1 MSLSNNPPTGPSTV
15 GAEMPDSG
23 TSPSAETHFLGSR
36 IRGLRKRKG
45 MTLTTLAEA
54 SSLTAGYISQL
65 ERNLAYP
72 SIPAL
77 FNIARSLGV
86 TIQWF
91 FASETITDPQDSG
104 YVVRKNSRLSVYYED
119 GIVDEL
125 LTPQPN
131 RQLEILHSRF
141 PPGTYS
147 QQSYSHEGE
156 EAGYLLSG
164 VFELWVGERHF
175 QLKEG
180 DSFSFSSQEPHRYG
194 NPGDVDALVLWV
206 ITPPTF

>member
-1 MSLSNNPPTGPSTV
+1 MRPPSNVPPARS
-15 GAEMPDSG
+15 GAQAGHASEP
-23 TSPSAETHFLGSR
+23 HFLGTR
-36 IRGLRKRKG
+36 IRGLRKRRQ
-45 MTLTTLAEA
+45 LTLAALAQMSE
-54 SSLTAGYISQL
+54 LTAGYISQL

-91 FASETITDPQDSG
+91 FASEAHTDPEDSG
-104 YVVRKNSRLSVYYED
+104 YVVRKNSRMSVHYED
-119 GIVDEL
+119 GIVDQL
-125 LTPQPN
+125 LSPQPN
-131 RQLEILHSRF
+131 RQLEILHSCF

-164 VFELWVGERHF
+164 CFELWVGERHF
-175 QLKEG
+175 QLNEG

-194 NPGDVDALVLWV
+194 NPGEVDAQVIWV

>member
-1 MSLSNNPPTGPSTV
+1 MSNNSKTPPAPGN
-15 GAEMPDSG
+15 AEP
-23 TSPSAETHFLGSR
+23 HFLGTR
-36 IRGLRKRKG
+36 IRGLRKRRG
-45 MTLTTLAEA
+45 MTLAELAQQSE
-54 SSLTAGYISQL
+54 LTAGYISQL

-91 FASETITDPQDSG
+91 FASEAVTAPEDDG
-104 YVVRKNSRLSVYYED
+104 VVVRKNSRLNVHYED
-119 GIVDEL
+119 GIVDQL
-125 LTPQPN
+125 LTPQAN
-131 RQLEILHSRF
+131 RQLEMLHSRF

-147 QQSYSHEGE
+147 QQSYSHDGE
-156 EAGYLLSG
+156 EAGFLLSG
-164 VFELWVGERHF
+164 SFELWVGERHF
-175 QLKEG
+175 QLNEG

-194 NPGDVDALVLWV
+194 NPGDVDAVVIWV